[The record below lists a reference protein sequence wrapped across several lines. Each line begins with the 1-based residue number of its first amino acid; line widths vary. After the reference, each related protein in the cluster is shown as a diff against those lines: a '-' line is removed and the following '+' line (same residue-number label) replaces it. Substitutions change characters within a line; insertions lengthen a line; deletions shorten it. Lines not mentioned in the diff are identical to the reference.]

1 MINFRFHLIS
11 LVAVF
16 LALGVG
22 VAMGA
27 SFVDRATV
35 DSLRGRVDDLD
46 RGFRDRGQQIEDLEG
61 QLRQSDEQAAALGDG
76 GSYALD
82 ARLDGQRTVLIVPEG
97 TPDGVLDVARGA
109 LTAAGSPPAAL
120 VRLRADLG
128 LEDEG
133 VVRRVRERLDLRT
146 GTVPDL
152 RERVVDLLGVA
163 LGRLAA
169 PTNLSSAATTTTP
182 PPTTATPAPTVPS
195 TEGPAGA
202 APSSPVTTPTDP
214 VAARAVLSAMVDA
227 GLITI
232 EATGPADQAF
242 PLGPGVRYVEL
253 APVATGGEA
262 VSPAAEVGVLV
273 PLSTSLSATA
283 PGSLTVAATL
293 AERPPGTAT
302 TTTTP
307 AAATS
312 VVQALRQG
320 DAAQRLSTVDDLQD
334 PFGRLATVY
343 AVAAGADG
351 RVGHYG
357 TGPGAEAPFPTV
369 PTG

>member
-46 RGFRDRGQQIEDLEG
+46 RGFRDRGQQIDDLEG
-61 QLRQSDEQAAALGDG
+61 QLRQSDEQAAALGEP

-82 ARLDGQRTVLIVPEG
+82 GRLDGQRTVLLVPEG
-97 TPDGVLDVARGA
+97 TPDGILDAARGA
-109 LTAAGSPPAAL
+109 LTNAGADPAAV
-120 VRLRADLG
+120 VRLRTDLSLDDDG
-128 LEDEG
+128 A
-133 VVRRVRERLDLRT
+133 VTRVRDRLDLRT
-146 GTVPDL
+146 GTVNDL
-152 RERVVDLLGVA
+152 RERLLDLLGVA

-169 PTNLSSAATTTTP
+169 PTSLASPGSTTL
-182 PPTTATPAPTVPS
+182 PPTTVTPSIGTPTTGSPAAPGA
-195 TEGPAGA
+195 GPASA
-202 APSSPVTTPTDP
+202 SPTDP
-214 VAARAVLSAMVDA
+214 VAARALLSAMSDA
-227 GLITI
+227 GLIAI
-232 EATGPADQAF
+232 EATGPAEQAF
-242 PLGPGVRYVEL
+242 PAGPPVRYVEL
-253 APVATGGEA
+253 VPVGSGGEV
-262 VSPAAEVGVLV
+262 VSPAAEVAVLV
-273 PLSTSLSATA
+273 PLSSSLSATA
-283 PGSLTVAATL
+283 PGSLTVAAAL

-320 DAAQRLSTVDDLQD
+320 DTKQRLSTVDDLQD
-334 PFGRLATVY
+334 PFGRLATVF
-343 AVAAGADG
+343 AVAAGAEG